1 MTPIK
6 EEETEGDTKKS
17 MTKISNDFSK
27 MGGYLLNSDSKK
39 EEQGDS
45 ENEGKKSRYLWVE

>member
-45 ENEGKKSRYLWVE
+45 ENESKKNRYLWVE